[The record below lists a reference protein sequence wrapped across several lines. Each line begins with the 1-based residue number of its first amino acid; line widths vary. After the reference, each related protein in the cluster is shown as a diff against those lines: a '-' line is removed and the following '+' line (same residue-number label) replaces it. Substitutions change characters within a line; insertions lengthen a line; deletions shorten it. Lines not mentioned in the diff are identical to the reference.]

1 MFDYGKYH
9 ENKKI
14 FKKKDFL
21 FLFFMFG
28 ILNYLTFIYG
38 RENKLNEFE
47 KIDFFFIFSLKYNI
61 SK

>member
-1 MFDYGKYH
+1 
-9 ENKKI
+9 
-14 FKKKDFL
+14 
-21 FLFFMFG
+21 MFG

>member
-1 MFDYGKYH
+1 MENITKIKKYL
-9 ENKKI
+9 
-14 FKKKDFL
+14 KKKDFL